1 MSLSDVEI
9 PQFSIVEKSN
19 HALISIQDIL
29 KMRLFR
35 KMVVIV
41 VSSSNKLWKI
51 GQINSVAFVVRK
63 VLQCSFIENSLKF
76 DSFLKGK

>member
-29 KMRLFR
+29 KMRRFR

-51 GQINSVAFVVRK
+51 GQINSVAFVIRK
-63 VLQCSFIENSLKF
+63 VLQCSFIENS
-76 DSFLKGK
+76 

>member
-63 VLQCSFIENSLKF
+63 VLQCSFIENS
-76 DSFLKGK
+76 